1 MKPLPIHNEEGY
13 HQSLFFLRLFCFV
26 FFLFFFIQSCHQT
39 IKNFYEMP
47 RWPVFSSCFYLFY
60 FFYFFF
66 LSLWHKSGHTQR
78 LFKIYYKRLFL
89 KALFFFS
96 CSFNLWSDIC
106 IFTIYKRK
114 IRRKKTERSV
124 DTSIL
129 GRGLDGRE
137 SFTFNAQEMTS
148 MSLSLWLLLLFFCV
162 CVCSFLTYRKLL
174 LL

>member
-1 MKPLPIHNEEGY
+1 MFEIKITNFKKGPNEKKNKTKRETAANPQRGRISSKFVLPSSFVFLSNRAIRPLKTFTRCLDGR
-13 HQSLFFLRLFCFV
+13 FFLRV
-26 FFLFFFIQSCHQT
+26 FIKSTFFF
-39 IKNFYEMP
+39 Y
-47 RWPVFSSCFYLFY
+47 
-60 FFYFFF
+60 
-66 LSLWHKSGHTQR
+66 
-78 LFKIYYKRLFL
+78 
-89 KALFFFS
+89 

-148 MSLSLWLLLLFFCV
+148 MSLSL
-162 CVCSFLTYRKLL
+162 
-174 LL
+174 